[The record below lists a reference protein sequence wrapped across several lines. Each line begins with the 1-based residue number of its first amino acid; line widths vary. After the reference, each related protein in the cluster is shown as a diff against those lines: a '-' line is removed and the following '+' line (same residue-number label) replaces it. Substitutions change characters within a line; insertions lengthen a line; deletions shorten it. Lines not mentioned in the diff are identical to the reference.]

1 MAEISSTYKFV
12 FPDEQTRDTFEVEFK
27 GWMKEWQQQQAIY
40 RMLAATQ
47 PAELTTGA
55 GTTSAP
61 PAGTPSAP
69 EAHHFDGTEPEPH
82 LLTIG
87 ASTITLS
94 NGTTI
99 STSGIYLDICPW
111 F

>member
-1 MAEISSTYKFV
+1 MAEISSTFKFV

-27 GWMKEWQQQQAIY
+27 GWMKEWQQQQAVY

-47 PAELTTGA
+47 PAEVTAGT

-61 PAGTPSAP
+61 ATDPPATP
-69 EAHHFDGTEPEPH
+69 EAHHYDGTEPEAH

-87 ASTITLS
+87 ASTITLA

-99 STSGIYLDICPW
+99 STSGIYLDICP
-111 F
+111 FF